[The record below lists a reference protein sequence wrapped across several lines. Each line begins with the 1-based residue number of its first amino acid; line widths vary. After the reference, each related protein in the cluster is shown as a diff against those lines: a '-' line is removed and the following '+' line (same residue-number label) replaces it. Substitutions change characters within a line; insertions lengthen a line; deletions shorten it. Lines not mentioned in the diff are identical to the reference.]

1 MEPLLL
7 LWCRGGEEMAES
19 IPKGGGISWIGDS
32 NAEGG
37 AVTGRLYFGVRGSL
51 LWMKDG
57 SIPSMGKVWLLGRWK
72 LLPGGGNRACCEGNH
87 DPELLSGEKAKGVVG
102 LVGPPEN
109 EEGAVSVKAL
119 DKDVVLWEFECLYP
133 PPWPNSKY
141 PFRLS
146 DLRSSSLLV
155 ADNGE
160 GEGKPLGEVGEIP
173 LGVCDADPPAE
184 SGLSEPLSE
193 MLVSEALRVSLAPPM
208 PFFCL
213 NFSSQLVLFVFR
225 WLSLLPTVVAK
236 NLAFSLIA
244 ASVKGWPCFCMFLT
258 QFERALSISG
268 NFPLARFTGERLRSS
283 GKRYFSLWRRT
294 LETVLET

>member
-1 MEPLLL
+1 
-7 LWCRGGEEMAES
+7 
-19 IPKGGGISWIGDS
+19 
-32 NAEGG
+32 
-37 AVTGRLYFGVRGSL
+37 
-51 LWMKDG
+51 
-57 SIPSMGKVWLLGRWK
+57 
-72 LLPGGGNRACCEGNH
+72 
-87 DPELLSGEKAKGVVG
+87 LSGEKAKGVVG

-193 MLVSEALRVSLAPPM
+193 MLVSEALRVNLAPPM

-213 NFSSQLVLFVFR
+213 NFSSQLVLFVF
-225 WLSLLPTVVAK
+225 K
-236 NLAFSLIA
+236 
-244 ASVKGWPCFCMFLT
+244 
-258 QFERALSISG
+258 
-268 NFPLARFTGERLRSS
+268 
-283 GKRYFSLWRRT
+283 
-294 LETVLET
+294 